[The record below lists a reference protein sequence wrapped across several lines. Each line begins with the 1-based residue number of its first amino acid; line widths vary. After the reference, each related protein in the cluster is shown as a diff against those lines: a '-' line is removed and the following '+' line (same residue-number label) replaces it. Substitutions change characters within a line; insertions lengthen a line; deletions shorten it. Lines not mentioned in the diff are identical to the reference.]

1 MRRRILLAIL
11 SISALAIALFA
22 LPLVF
27 VTERFVDE
35 NATLRL
41 ERQAIL
47 AARSVPDDY
56 RASND
61 AVELV
66 SSGSTHLA
74 LYDPDG
80 ARVSGVGPG
89 KADATT
95 LAALRNRVGDTE
107 SERARIVAV
116 PVTVNEKVIGAIRAE
131 QATSATN
138 QRAWRV
144 AGLVAA
150 LAAAVLGIGAAVAFF
165 VAGRL
170 ARPIRRLSDAAV
182 QLGEGDFEVDLPRAR
197 SRRSTTPTARS
208 RPPRTTSTS
217 SSAGSGRSAPTR
229 PTSSAP
235 RWPGCGRRSRR
246 SWSSPGRP
254 RARAPG
260 GARRHR
266 PVGGDD
272 HGAAR
277 AGPPVALVRGH
288 EPDGGAARGRAGVAR
303 PPGGPGPAADRRRRV
318 PAAGPG
324 PAGRPTPRHQH
335 PRRQRRPPRP
345 GCRAHRGRGRSGDGH
360 DLGQRRRAGLPRRLR
375 ARPRAPD
382 EAGDG
387 LHGVGLP
394 LARRLVTSMPGRLV
408 FVRLRPRPR
417 IDIVVTAVDAPR
429 RPSRPCHRRRRSSAR
444 PRADQRRRLGRSPA
458 VGRDLEVS
466 RGPPA
471 RRWAPARS

>member
-11 SISALAIALFA
+11 SITALAIALFA

-56 RASND
+56 RTSND

-80 ARVSGVGPG
+80 ARVSGVGPST
-89 KADATT
+89 ADATT
-95 LAALRNRVGDTE
+95 AAALRNRVGDTE

-116 PVTVNEKVIGAIRAE
+116 PVTVNEQVIGAIRAE

-150 LAAAVLGIGAAVAFF
+150 LAAAVLGIGAAVAFV

-182 QLGEGDFEVDLPRAR
+182 QLGEGDFEVDLPRSPVPEIDDANRALTTTAHHLDELVSRER
-197 SRRSTTPTARS
+197 SFSADASHQLRTPLAGLRAAIETEIEFPRNDRALVLREVLGDIDRLEETITELLALARRSHSSGVTSPAEVLREVEREWHGRLAALG
-208 RPPRTTSTS
+208 RPLIIDAESLPLVQGPPAALRHAISILVDNATRHGRGAVRV
-217 SSAGSGRSAPTR
+217 SAEAALEAVTISVSDDG
-229 PTSSAP
+229 
-235 RWPGCGRRSRR
+235 PGFPEAFE
-246 SWSSPGRP
+246 PGR
-254 RARAPG
+254 
-260 GARRHR
+260 
-266 PVGGDD
+266 
-272 HGAAR
+272 
-277 AGPPVALVRGH
+277 L
-288 EPDGGAARGRAGVAR
+288 
-303 PPGGPGPAADRRRRV
+303 
-318 PAAGPG
+318 
-324 PAGRPTPRHQH
+324 T
-335 PRRQRRPPRP
+335 
-345 GCRAHRGRGRSGDGH
+345 
-360 DLGQRRRAGLPRRLR
+360 
-375 ARPRAPD
+375 PD

-387 LHGVGLP
+387 QHGVGLP

-417 IDIVVTAVDAPR
+417 IDIVVTAVDVPALAE
-429 RPSRPCHRRRRSSAR
+429 RPT
-444 PRADQRRRLGRSPA
+444 SPA
-458 VGRDLEVS
+458 APVVS
-466 RGPPA
+466 PTSR
-471 RRWAPARS
+471 

>member
-1 MRRRILLAIL
+1 M
-11 SISALAIALFA
+11 
-22 LPLVF
+22 
-27 VTERFVDE
+27 
-35 NATLRL
+35 
-41 ERQAIL
+41 
-47 AARSVPDDY
+47 PDDY
-56 RASND
+56 RTSND

-74 LYDPDG
+74 LYDPNG
-80 ARVSGVGPG
+80 ARVSGVGPSQ
-89 KADATT
+89 ADATT

-107 SERARIVAV
+107 SDGRGSSRCRS
-116 PVTVNEKVIGAIRAE
+116 PLNEEVIGAIRAE

-182 QLGEGDFEVDLPRAR
+182 QLGEGDFAVDLPRSPVPEIDDANR
-197 SRRSTTPTARS
+197 ALTTTA
-208 RPPRTTSTS
+208 TTSTS

-246 SWSSPGRP
+246 SWSSPATTTRSCSGRCS
-254 RARAPG
+254 ATSTG
-260 GARRHR
+260 W
-266 PVGGDD
+266 
-272 HGAAR
+272 
-277 AGPPVALVRGH
+277 
-288 EPDGGAARGRAGVAR
+288 
-303 PPGGPGPAADRRRRV
+303 RRRSLSSSRW
-318 PAAGPG
+318 
-324 PAGRPTPRHQH
+324 PAGRT
-335 PRRQRRPPRP
+335 RP
-345 GCRAHRGRGRSGDGH
+345 GLTSPTEVLREVEREWHGRLAALGRPLIVDAESLPPVQGPPAALRHAISILVDNAARHGRGAVRIGAE
-360 DLGQRRRAGLPRRLR
+360 AGLETVTISVSDDGPGFPDAFEPGR
-375 ARPRAPD
+375 RAPD

-417 IDIVVTAVDAPR
+417 IDIVVTAVHAPTPAEP
-429 RPSRPCHRRRRSSAR
+429 PSA
-444 PRADQRRRLGRSPA
+444 
-458 VGRDLEVS
+458 
-466 RGPPA
+466 PPA
-471 RRWAPARS
+471 PVVSPTSR

>member
-56 RASND
+56 RSASD
-61 AVELV
+61 AIALV

-74 LYDPDG
+74 LYNPEG
-80 ARVSGVGPG
+80 ARVSGIGPS
-89 KADATT
+89 KADVTT

-116 PVTVNEKVIGAIRAE
+116 PVTVNEHVIGAIRAE

-150 LAAAVLGIGAAVAFF
+150 LAAAVLGIGAAVAFV
-165 VAGRL
+165 VAGLL
-170 ARPIRRLSDAAV
+170 ARPIRRLRDAAV
-182 QLGEGDFEVDLPRAR
+182 QLGEGDFEVDLPRSPVPEIDDANRALTTTSQHLDELVSRER
-197 SRRSTTPTARS
+197 SFSADASHQLRTPLAGMRAAIETELEFPRDDHAIVLREVLDDIDRLEGTITELLSLARRSYSSGITSPTDVLHEIEQEWHGRLAALG
-208 RPPRTTSTS
+208 RPLVVEAEPLPLVQGPPAALRHAIGILVDNAAHHGGGAVHIGAE
-217 SSAGSGRSAPTR
+217 AGPETVTISVGDDG
-229 PTSSAP
+229 
-235 RWPGCGRRSRR
+235 PGFPEAFEPGRR
-246 SWSSPGRP
+246 P
-254 RARAPG
+254 
-260 GARRHR
+260 
-266 PVGGDD
+266 
-272 HGAAR
+272 
-277 AGPPVALVRGH
+277 
-288 EPDGGAARGRAGVAR
+288 
-303 PPGGPGPAADRRRRV
+303 
-318 PAAGPG
+318 
-324 PAGRPTPRHQH
+324 
-335 PRRQRRPPRP
+335 
-345 GCRAHRGRGRSGDGH
+345 
-360 DLGQRRRAGLPRRLR
+360 
-375 ARPRAPD
+375 PD

-387 LHGVGLP
+387 MHGVGLP

-417 IDIVVTAVDAPR
+417 IDIVVTAVHAPPPG
-429 RPSRPCHRRRRSSAR
+429 RPDHLVR
-444 PRADQRRRLGRSPA
+444 
-458 VGRDLEVS
+458 
-466 RGPPA
+466 
-471 RRWAPARS
+471 

>member
-56 RASND
+56 RASSD
-61 AVELV
+61 TIGLV
-66 SSGSTHLA
+66 SSGSNHLA
-74 LYDPDG
+74 LYDPNG
-80 ARVSGVGPG
+80 ARVSGVGPTR
-89 KADATT
+89 ADATT

-107 SERARIVAV
+107 NERARIVAV
-116 PVTVNEKVIGAIRAE
+116 PVTVNEEVIGAIRAE

-182 QLGEGDFEVDLPRAR
+182 QLGEGDFEVDLP
-197 SRRSTTPTARS
+197 
-208 RPPRTTSTS
+208 
-217 SSAGSGRSAPTR
+217 
-229 PTSSAP
+229 
-235 RWPGCGRRSRR
+235 
-246 SWSSPGRP
+246 SSPVPEIDDANRALTTTAHHLDELVSRERSFSADASHQLRTPLAGLRAAIETELEFPRDDHALVLREVLGDIDRLEETITELLALARRPHSSGVTSPTEVLREVEGEWHGRLAALGRP
-254 RARAPG
+254 LIVDAESLPPVQGPPA
-260 GARRHR
+260 ALRHAISIL
-266 PVGGDD
+266 VDN
-272 HGAAR
+272 AAR
-277 AGPPVALVRGH
+277 HGRGAVRIAAEAGPETVTISVS
-288 EPDGGAARGRAGVAR
+288 DD
-303 PPGGPGPAADRRRRV
+303 GPGFPDAFE
-318 PAAGPG
+318 PG
-324 PAGRPTPRHQH
+324 R
-335 PRRQRRPPRP
+335 
-345 GCRAHRGRGRSGDGH
+345 
-360 DLGQRRRAGLPRRLR
+360 
-375 ARPRAPD
+375 RAPD
-382 EAGDG
+382 EADDG
-387 LHGVGLP
+387 QHGVGLP

-417 IDIVVTAVDAPR
+417 IDIVVTAVHVPATAEP
-429 RPSRPCHRRRRSSAR
+429 PV
-444 PRADQRRRLGRSPA
+444 SPA
-458 VGRDLEVS
+458 TPVVS
-466 RGPPA
+466 PTSR
-471 RRWAPARS
+471 

>member
-56 RASND
+56 RTSND

-66 SSGSTHLA
+66 SSGSSHLA

-80 ARVSGVGPG
+80 ARISGVGPG

-182 QLGEGDFEVDLPRAR
+182 QLGEGDFEVDLPRSPVPEIDDANRALTTTAHHLDELVSRER
-197 SRRSTTPTARS
+197 SFSADASHQLRTPLAGLRAAIETELEFPRDDHALVLREVLGDIDRLEETITELLALARRSH
-208 RPPRTTSTS
+208 
-217 SSAGSGRSAPTR
+217 
-229 PTSSAP
+229 
-235 RWPGCGRRSRR
+235 
-246 SWSSPGRP
+246 SPGATSPTEVLREVEREWHGRLAALGRP
-254 RARAPG
+254 LIVDAESLPLVQGPPA
-260 GARRHR
+260 ALRHAISIL
-266 PVGGDD
+266 VDN
-272 HGAAR
+272 AAR
-277 AGPPVALVRGH
+277 HGRGAVRIGAEAGLETVTISVS
-288 EPDGGAARGRAGVAR
+288 DD
-303 PPGGPGPAADRRRRV
+303 GPGFPDAFQ
-318 PAAGPG
+318 PG
-324 PAGRPTPRHQH
+324 W
-335 PRRQRRPPRP
+335 
-345 GCRAHRGRGRSGDGH
+345 
-360 DLGQRRRAGLPRRLR
+360 
-375 ARPRAPD
+375 RAPD

-417 IDIVVTAVDAPR
+417 IDIVVTAVHAP
-429 RPSRPCHRRRRSSAR
+429 A
-444 PRADQRRRLGRSPA
+444 PA
-458 VGRDLEVS
+458 E
-466 RGPPA
+466 PPA
-471 RRWAPARS
+471 TPAAPVVSPTSR